1 MPNIEIEIDFQLFL
15 PSLSIFYSY
24 FEILKQHEFV
34 KDVEVVLPEGEG
46 YPKLRVHR
54 VPKDLLSI

>member
-1 MPNIEIEIDFQLFL
+1 MPNIEIDFQLFL

-34 KDVEVVLPEGEG
+34 KDVEVVQPEGEG

-54 VPKDLLSI
+54 VPKDFLSI